1 MSIWDNLIDQ
11 DNAVNILRKAVKS
24 ASSNNPEAV
33 QSMTH
38 AWLITGPPGSGR
50 SNAAKYFAC
59 ALQCEN
65 PQMNNQNQELEY
77 GCGECKSCIS
87 VLKNIHPDVTQMATE
102 KVIINREEVQELVSI
117 ASQAPI
123 QGRWRIII
131 VEDADRMTEITS
143 NVLLK
148 SIEEPP
154 AKTVWI
160 LCSPTPNDV
169 IVTIRSRC
177 RNLNLKTPSV
187 EAVTKFLCEKD
198 SIDYDIAKQAVICA
212 QSHIGMARYL
222 AKNPQARANRRELI
236 ISPIKVRNVVDA
248 VFIAA
253 DLLELA
259 TKDANERNEERN
271 IAEKTALL
279 KAMGLEDGE
288 KVPLKLNA
296 QIKQLE
302 EEQKRRMT
310 RSIRDN
316 LDRIFIDLLGLY
328 RDVLVCQLKS
338 NVNIINIDLKVDIE
352 SIAAESSFEQTLARM
367 ESISKARLR
376 LQSNVSPLLVI
387 ESLVVSL
394 RPQAFEE

>member
-1 MSIWDNLIDQ
+1 MSIWNNLIDQ
-11 DNAVNILRKAVKS
+11 DDVINVLRKAVKS
-24 ASSNNPEAV
+24 ANNTQGQS

-38 AWLITGPPGSGR
+38 AWLVTGPPGSGR

-65 PQMNNQNQELEY
+65 PQIDPQTQELEY
-77 GCGECKSCIS
+77 GCGECKACVS
-87 VLKNIHPDVTQMATE
+87 VLKNTHPDVTQMATE

-123 QGRWRIII
+123 QGKWRVII
-131 VEDADRMTEITS
+131 VEDADRMTEVTS

-187 EAVTKFLCEKD
+187 EAVTKFLVEKE
-198 SIDYDIAKQAVICA
+198 SIEYDVARQAVICA
-212 QSHIGMARYL
+212 QSHVGMARYL
-222 AKNPQARANRRELI
+222 ARNPQARINRRELI
-236 ISPIKVRNVVDA
+236 TSPIKVRNVVDA
-248 VFIAA
+248 VFVAS

-259 TKDANERNEERN
+259 TKDANERNEEKN

-279 KAMGLEDGE
+279 KSMGLEEGE
-288 KVPLKLNA
+288 KVPLKLNS

-316 LDRIFIDLLGLY
+316 LDRIFVDLLGLY
-328 RDVLVCQLKS
+328 RDVLVCQLQS
-338 NVNIINIDLKVDIE
+338 NVSIINIDLEADIKNIATE
-352 SIAAESSFEQTLARM
+352 STVEQTLARM
-367 ESISKARLR
+367 ENISKARNR
-376 LQSNVSPLLVI
+376 LQANVNPLLVI

-394 RPQAFEE
+394 RPQAFQN